1 MEKVKLF
8 RSKKL
13 SAVLTLRIGML
24 LIALNLIATVMMAF
38 VAGSGMNDKQD
49 AFLNQT
55 IMNAQKQVEQ
65 FVEKYISVTEFLAGG
80 VSIQSVMQ
88 SGKESSSLAE
98 SSEFPA
104 LIKTLQRSMEDF
116 PDILGIGFG
125 SLMEDYLY
133 TQRGERLDVR
143 LSSREYYET
152 AKEHTFVT
160 EPYVDSYTGELCVSV
175 TTPVKNGSSAVGAK
189 QFTKKL
195 DVAANNLANINTHGF
210 HPKTAAFSQ
219 LVQYN
224 LNDSAEAQTELQAGA
239 GARLTRTWTDFSTS
253 GMVRTDSEYDYAIQ
267 DDNAFFM
274 LQDPES
280 GEISFT
286 RDGHFHRAE
295 REDGFYLMTDS
306 GKMVLDQN
314 QMPLKAEV
322 TDVERLQEEM
332 EDGWE
337 ESYDDIEDEEEEEK
351 PVVGVYTFENPS
363 RLVSL
368 GDNEYIPADEGMEA
382 VLKTDASLVTGALE
396 SSGTDM
402 AKEMVHIIESQQAF
416 RYALKMVTVSDEI
429 ETTVNSLRG

>member
-1 MEKVKLF
+1 
-8 RSKKL
+8 
-13 SAVLTLRIGML
+13 
-24 LIALNLIATVMMAF
+24 
-38 VAGSGMNDKQD
+38 MNMS
-49 AFLNQT
+49 F
-55 IMNAQKQVEQ
+55 
-65 FVEKYISVTEFLAGG
+65 
-80 VSIQSVMQ
+80 
-88 SGKESSSLAE
+88 
-98 SSEFPA
+98 
-104 LIKTLQRSMEDF
+104 
-116 PDILGIGFG
+116 
-125 SLMEDYLY
+125 Y
-133 TQRGERLDVR
+133 T
-143 LSSREYYET
+143 
-152 AKEHTFVT
+152 
-160 EPYVDSYTGELCVSV
+160 
-175 TTPVKNGSSAVGAK
+175 SAVGAK

-368 GDNEYIPADEGMEA
+368 GDNEYIPADEGMEV

>member
-1 MEKVKLF
+1 
-8 RSKKL
+8 
-13 SAVLTLRIGML
+13 
-24 LIALNLIATVMMAF
+24 
-38 VAGSGMNDKQD
+38 MNMS
-49 AFLNQT
+49 F
-55 IMNAQKQVEQ
+55 
-65 FVEKYISVTEFLAGG
+65 
-80 VSIQSVMQ
+80 
-88 SGKESSSLAE
+88 
-98 SSEFPA
+98 
-104 LIKTLQRSMEDF
+104 
-116 PDILGIGFG
+116 
-125 SLMEDYLY
+125 Y
-133 TQRGERLDVR
+133 T
-143 LSSREYYET
+143 
-152 AKEHTFVT
+152 
-160 EPYVDSYTGELCVSV
+160 
-175 TTPVKNGSSAVGAK
+175 SAVGAK

-351 PVVGVYTFENPS
+351 PVKPKTRQSFWTF
-363 RLVSL
+363 
-368 GDNEYIPADEGMEA
+368 G
-382 VLKTDASLVTGALE
+382 
-396 SSGTDM
+396 
-402 AKEMVHIIESQQAF
+402 
-416 RYALKMVTVSDEI
+416 
-429 ETTVNSLRG
+429 